1 MSEPAKRVSE
11 VDIGCGLRCP
21 LIAMLL
27 MMNLALENSTRSPL
41 DFDHKKTL
49 GVFKMTKPFL
59 FDHEDRLGSLDQ
71 NVTLSDKVRTIHA
84 ALRERFAFIQRIAA
98 AVYDPET
105 DTLKT
110 FLYTGEEAS
119 PLKHYTARLAEA
131 SSLKEIFEKG
141 RPRVVNDLDIFSD
154 GPQHEHTRL
163 IAAKGY
169 RSSYTMPMYHQG
181 RLFGFLFFNS
191 HDADCFGEEVL
202 GQIDPFGHLI
212 ALTIINDLSTMHT
225 LLASVK
231 TARDIAHARDGET
244 GSHLDR
250 MSRFALVIAQSVA
263 DRYGLTDEVIE
274 KIFIFSP
281 LHDIGKIAIPD
292 RVLLKPGRL
301 NAEEQELM
309 RTHPVRGQELIDQML
324 THLELEQMQGSAILR
339 NIALFHHESVDGSGY
354 PDGRMGENIPV
365 EARIVAV
372 ADIFDALT
380 SRRPYKPAWS
390 NDDAF
395 ALLRQLAGTKL
406 DVHCVNALI
415 ENRDKLE
422 EIQKQFQENVV
433 G

>member
-1 MSEPAKRVSE
+1 MEAPR
-11 VDIGCGLRCP
+11 
-21 LIAMLL
+21 
-27 MMNLALENSTRSPL
+27 
-41 DFDHKKTL
+41 
-49 GVFKMTKPFL
+49 MTTPFM
-59 FDHEDRLGSLDQ
+59 FDHEDRLGSLHQ
-71 NVTLSDKVRTIHA
+71 NVSLVDKVRTIHA
-84 ALRERFAFIQRIAA
+84 ALRERFGFIQRIAA
-98 AVYDPET
+98 AVYDPAT

-110 FLYTGEEAS
+110 FLYTGEEET
-119 PLKHYTARLAEA
+119 PLAHYSAKLSDAP
-131 SSLKEIFEKG
+131 SLHEIIEKG

-154 GPQHEHTRL
+154 GTHEHTQRV
-163 IAAKGY
+163 AAKGY

-191 HDADCFGEEVL
+191 YDPDCFGEEVL

-231 TARDIAHARDGET
+231 TARDMAHARDGET

-250 MSRFALVIAQSVA
+250 MSRFARVIAQSVA
-263 DRYGLTDEVIE
+263 DRYALTDEVIE

-292 RVLLKPGRL
+292 RVLLKPGKL
-301 NAEEQELM
+301 DSEEEALM
-309 RTHPVRGQELIDQML
+309 RTHPARGREMIDQML
-324 THLELEQMQGSAILR
+324 AHLELEKMQGIDILR
-339 NIALFHHESVDGSGY
+339 NIALFHHETIDGSGY
-354 PDGRMGENIPV
+354 PDGRKGDNIPV

-395 ALLRQLAGTKL
+395 VLLRQLAGTKL
-406 DVHCVNALI
+406 DPHCVNALI
-415 ENRDKLE
+415 DNRDKLE
-422 EIQKQFQENVV
+422 EIQQLFQENVI